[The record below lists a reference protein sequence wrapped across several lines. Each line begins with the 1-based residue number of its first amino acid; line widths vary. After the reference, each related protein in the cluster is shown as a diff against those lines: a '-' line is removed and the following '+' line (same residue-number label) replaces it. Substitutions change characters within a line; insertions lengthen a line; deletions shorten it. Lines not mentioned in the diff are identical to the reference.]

1 MKKILSLI
9 LALSCVFTCIFA
21 ITSCDGGGEDVADP
35 DKAFFDAV
43 AASKATE
50 IKTLTYYTTEGEEDP
65 FNGSFET
72 SIKENGDFT
81 FEYKYT
87 RIAKPADA
95 DDPTALI
102 DGNRVTFSDTIEY
115 KGGRYYS
122 KDGTELQGIPAD
134 AMKQPKLNL
143 DRELL
148 GEYEMNEAKTS
159 LTATLS
165 AEDASAL
172 LGMNISATSD
182 VVIKIST
189 NGTYLTLI
197 SISYTKGTS
206 TFRVD
211 TSYS

>member
-1 MKKILSLI
+1 
-9 LALSCVFTCIFA
+9 
-21 ITSCDGGGEDVADP
+21 
-35 DKAFFDAV
+35 
-43 AASKATE
+43 
-50 IKTLTYYTTEGEEDP
+50 
-65 FNGSFET
+65 
-72 SIKENGDFT
+72 
-81 FEYKYT
+81 
-87 RIAKPADA
+87 
-95 DDPTALI
+95 
-102 DGNRVTFSDTIEY
+102 
-115 KGGRYYS
+115 
-122 KDGTELQGIPAD
+122 
-134 AMKQPKLNL
+134 MKQPKLNL

>member
-21 ITSCDGGGEDVADP
+21 MSSCNKGNEGAGDP

-50 IKTLTYYTTEGEEDP
+50 IKTLTYYTVEGEEP
-65 FNGSFET
+65 FNGRFET

-81 FEYKYT
+81 YSYSYT
-87 RIAKPADA
+87 EVAKLENVG
-95 DDPTALI
+95 DPTATI
-102 DGNRVTFSDTIEY
+102 DGNRVTFADVIEY

-122 KDGTELQGIPAD
+122 ADGTELPGIPAD
-134 AMKQPKLNL
+134 AEKQPKLNL
-143 DRELL
+143 SKDLL
-148 GEYEMNEAKTS
+148 GEYVMNDTKTS

-165 AEDASAL
+165 PQEAEAVLGVAL
-172 LGMNISATSD
+172 GATSD

-189 NGTYLTLI
+189 NGTYLTLV
-197 SISYTKGTS
+197 SISYEKDTAKC
-206 TFRVD
+206 RID